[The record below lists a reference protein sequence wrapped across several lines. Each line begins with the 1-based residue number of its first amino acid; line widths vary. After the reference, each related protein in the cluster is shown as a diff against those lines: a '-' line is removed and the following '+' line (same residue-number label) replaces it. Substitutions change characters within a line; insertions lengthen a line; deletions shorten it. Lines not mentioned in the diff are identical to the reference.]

1 MSAGVVALSAA
12 GDAGLFG
19 GKAAQLSAALAA
31 GLPVP
36 AGFALSIEALAAL
49 ARADPATIE
58 RVCAR
63 AAGLGPR
70 LAARSS
76 ALGEDSESASF
87 AGQHL
92 TLLNVSGPSALV
104 AALGRVHASAQS
116 VAALAYRKKRGISG
130 PAEMAAVVQQL
141 VEPRCAGV
149 LFTRNPMT
157 QADEYVIEASWG
169 LGESVVAGLITP
181 DHYRVS
187 RQGALLE
194 ARVGEKDLR
203 IECHGNAGTREVPV
217 PHELAVARC
226 LDAGWLTRLAD
237 LAARCEAHFGA
248 GLDLEW
254 ACTAET
260 LHLLQVRP
268 ISTGARG

>member
-1 MSAGVVALSAA
+1 MSTGVVALSAA
-12 GDAGLFG
+12 RDAASYG

-36 AGFALSIEALAAL
+36 AGFALSTQALTAL
-49 ARADPATIE
+49 VRSDSATLE
-58 RVCAR
+58 RVCAL
-63 AAGLGPR
+63 AAALGPR

-76 ALGEDSESASF
+76 AVGEDSQTASF

-104 AALGRVHASAQS
+104 AALGQVYASARS
-116 VAALAYRKKRGISG
+116 AAALAYRKRRGIEEQ
-130 PAEMAAVVQQL
+130 PQMAAVVQPL
-141 VEPRCAGV
+141 VDARCAGV

-157 QADEYVIEASWG
+157 QADEYVIEAGWG

-203 IECHGNAGTREVPV
+203 IGCAGRGGTHEVPV
-217 PHELAVARC
+217 APELALAHC
-226 LDAGWLTRLAD
+226 LDATWLKRLTE
-237 LAARCEAHFGA
+237 LAAQCEAHFGA

-254 ACTAET
+254 ACTADT